1 MKPFSPKD
9 PEEGVILG
17 LDFARVLADGETI
30 ASATWEVGN
39 TETREL
45 VIGMA
50 VDPPK
55 IAGTFV
61 KQLVIGGA
69 LDTLYTHRVKI
80 VTSAGQTF
88 VAANTQRVER
98 RDGFN
103 EA

>member
-17 LDFARVLADGETI
+17 FDFARVLADGETI
-30 ASATWEVGN
+30 SSASWEVRN
-39 TETREL
+39 ADTQET
-45 VIGMA
+45 VPGMA
-50 VDPPK
+50 VDQTK
-55 IAGTFV
+55 IFGTFV
-61 KQLVIGGA
+61 KQLVLGGELDA
-69 LDTLYTHRVKI
+69 LYVHRAKI

-88 VAANTQRVER
+88 ITANTQRVER